1 MANPKRRTRRKSA
14 RRTTARKAN
23 PSRVR
28 YVTRA
33 RKANPARRTRRRRNP
48 IGLNASKP
56 LQLLT
61 PALVGALGA
70 TAVNT
75 ALGYVLPSLPAAM
88 TTGNMLYVTQL
99 LAGLGLGFVA
109 PHAGKH
115 RAMLMQAAEGSLT
128 VTLHSAIVGLS
139 GGMGMTLSG
148 GRGRLNGMGVY
159 MPSAS
164 VQQLPAANGNP
175 GRLAGMGA
183 YMTGKGSPALA
194 MAAKTPQ
201 RMGRV
206 AKFGF

>member
-1 MANPKRRTRRKSA
+1 MSEILLINPKKRPSKRAKAPSPAQKRARAKFAAAARARSKGAVMANPKRRTRRKSA

-75 ALGYVLPSLPAAM
+75 ALGYVLPSLPAA
-88 TTGNMLYVTQL
+88 
-99 LAGLGLGFVA
+99 
-109 PHAGKH
+109 
-115 RAMLMQAAEGSLT
+115 
-128 VTLHSAIVGLS
+128 IVS
-139 GGMGMTLSG
+139 
-148 GRGRLNGMGVY
+148 
-159 MPSAS
+159 
-164 VQQLPAANGNP
+164 
-175 GRLAGMGA
+175 
-183 YMTGKGSPALA
+183 
-194 MAAKTPQ
+194 
-201 RMGRV
+201 
-206 AKFGF
+206 